1 MSSPPPKEGLALI
14 VSAPSGTGKTTVCG
28 KLRDQLPDLRFKVSH
43 TTRSPRTGEQ
53 DGIHYHFISEDE
65 FQDGIQKGVFLEWA
79 KVHTDH
85 YGTRR
90 DQVENSLSN
99 GFDLLMELDV
109 QGVTSLREQNFDG
122 VFVLILPPSLA
133 ELEKRL
139 VGRGTESADKIK
151 KRLDT
156 AKSEIAQYKRYDY
169 IVTNHEID
177 DTVLILK
184 NILESERFKSTRFV
198 PESQDIQSLINN
210 PVKT

>member
-1 MSSPPPKEGLALI
+1 MSSPSPKKGLALI

-28 KLRDQLPDLRFKVSH
+28 KLREQLPDLRFKVSH
-43 TTRSPRTGEQ
+43 TTREPRTGEQ
-53 DGIHYHFISEDE
+53 DGIHYHFISEND

-85 YGTRR
+85 YGTRG

-109 QGVTSLREQNFDG
+109 QGVTSLREQKFDG
-122 VFVLILPPSLA
+122 IFVLILPPSLA

-139 VGRGTESADKIK
+139 VGRGTEPADKIK

-156 AKSEIAQYKRYDY
+156 AKSEIAQYKLYDY

-177 DTVLILK
+177 DTVLTLK
-184 NILESERFKSTRFV
+184 NILQSERFKSNRFV

-210 PVKT
+210 KVKA